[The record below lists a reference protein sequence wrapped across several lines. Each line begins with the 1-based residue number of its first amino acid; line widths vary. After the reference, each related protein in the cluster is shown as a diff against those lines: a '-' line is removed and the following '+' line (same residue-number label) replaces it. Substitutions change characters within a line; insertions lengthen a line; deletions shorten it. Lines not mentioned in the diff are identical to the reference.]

1 MDSPLLSYSSRTS
14 PDFYQLKP
22 IARWSPARGVWET
35 DKVCTFCEQREPFAE
50 TWPREATI
58 QNSLLYEHPKS
69 GHRTDGSG
77 SFSLLLKTPTA
88 QLAVNGGSQHPDK
101 RTAGGHGP
109 TLADQVEHLLPT
121 PNATDRKGSNT
132 PGGRLRDNR
141 GKMID
146 RHDGGRT
153 SRSGERIGEKL
164 LGGIVKDLLPTP
176 NTMDDLPPK
185 TREQIKK
192 HRDEGRGG
200 DRNLREYVLY
210 ELPSLP
216 AEDSPRVESRWGK
229 YEQAILRWQEVL
241 GREAPSPTE
250 PGRDGKP
257 RLSPVFTE
265 WLMALPPGW
274 VTDAGIS
281 RKAQLHCLGNG
292 VVVPQVTLAIRLLL
306 DRMQE

>member
-1 MDSPLLSYSSRTS
+1 M
-14 PDFYQLKP
+14 
-22 IARWSPARGVWET
+22 
-35 DKVCTFCEQREPFAE
+35 
-50 TWPREATI
+50 
-58 QNSLLYEHPKS
+58 
-69 GHRTDGSG
+69 
-77 SFSLLLKTPTA
+77 
-88 QLAVNGGSQHPDK
+88 
-101 RTAGGHGP
+101 
-109 TLADQVEHLLPT
+109 
-121 PNATDRKGSNT
+121 
-132 PGGRLRDNR
+132 
-141 GKMID
+141 
-146 RHDGGRT
+146 
-153 SRSGERIGEKL
+153 
-164 LGGIVKDLLPTP
+164 KDLLPTP